1 MKSDIQLCN
10 VMKELRAPRS
20 GAFSM
25 KKEAFREFRA
35 PGALQGTCTGG
46 APAGGGTAG
55 PAGLPSP
62 REAGAT
68 ERRARPLVDLA
79 GGVQRALVAARAWG
93 AAEADWPLEHR
104 PGTTQQPVVVCAVQ
118 HREHPVRKA
127 CRSSNN
133 APARRFQLRG
143 NAAVKFSAK

>member
-1 MKSDIQLCN
+1 
-10 VMKELRAPRS
+10 MKELRAPRS

-93 AAEADWPLEHR
+93 AAETQRGSRLAAGAAACHYPTAGCCLCCATQGA
-104 PGTTQQPVVVCAVQ
+104 PGPEVLQ
-118 HREHPVRKA
+118 K
-127 CRSSNN
+127 
-133 APARRFQLRG
+133 FQ
-143 NAAVKFSAK
+143 